1 MYEAARA
8 LSIFKHRS
16 TDDASSLAVEISVDA
31 KPSAIFHPLARASR
45 SFLVEYRRA
54 EREHPGAVTG
64 HVLINPQRPVVIN
77 EINGRE
83 PCRFW
88 NSTLYHRSI
97 IQEPRSGRFAPIRL
111 QFVLLLFF
119 CFFRWIYSFL
129 LSSLLL
135 SLIILPWIFPYLC
148 NVLTVSVERIS
159 WKGFSFLT
167 IRYYGLWYISIWKH
181 IQGGW

>member
-16 TDDASSLAVEISVDA
+16 MDDASSLAVEISVDA

-45 SFLVEYRRA
+45 SFLVEYRRT

-88 NSTLYHRSI
+88 NSTLYRRSI
-97 IQEPRSGRFAPIRL
+97 IQEPRSGRFAPIRPSHSSSYCFFFFFL
-111 QFVLLLFF
+111 SVDVLLPSLFF
-119 CFFRWIYSFL
+119 VSIFNYPPPN
-129 LSSLLL
+129 LSV
-135 SLIILPWIFPYLC
+135 FM
-148 NVLTVSVERIS
+148 
-159 WKGFSFLT
+159 
-167 IRYYGLWYISIWKH
+167 
-181 IQGGW
+181 

>member
-97 IQEPRSGRFAPIRL
+97 IQEPRSGRFAPIRPSHSSL
-111 QFVLLLFF
+111 YYFFF
-119 CFFRWIYSFL
+119 CFFRWIYFFL
-129 LSSLLL
+129 LSSFLL
-135 SLIILPWIFPYLC
+135 SLIILPRIFPYLC
-148 NVLTVSVERIS
+148 NVLTVSVEVNS
-159 WKGFSFLT
+159 LGKDFPF
-167 IRYYGLWYISIWKH
+167 
-181 IQGGW
+181 

>member
-111 QFVLLLFF
+111 TPVCTTSIF
-119 CFFRWIYSFL
+119 
-129 LSSLLL
+129 LLL
-135 SLIILPWIFPYLC
+135 SVNILLPSLFFVTIFNYPPPNL
-148 NVLTVSVERIS
+148 SV
-159 WKGFSFLT
+159 FM
-167 IRYYGLWYISIWKH
+167 
-181 IQGGW
+181 